1 MVPLAIACALDSAI
15 RPLKPPG
22 RNADAAAMKRPIVAF
37 AVLAVLAL
45 SLRASVGMEPGLDYF
60 GDASAAID
68 ALARGD
74 LTGFFASQPMMGSF
88 SLLLRAPFVA
98 AVFHS
103 GLETVYLVGALPCLL
118 ATVALGL
125 ALARLVAERGQSI
138 AVQGIVAGLAV
149 INPVTFRALHWG
161 HPEELLCAALCVGAV
176 LAAMREREL
185 LAGVLLGLAI
195 ATKQWAL
202 IAVLPTLLAAP
213 SRRLPLLGI
222 AAGIVAALLLPGLI
236 SNGDSFDRS
245 TEAIA
250 GQAVG
255 GASTT
260 PWSVWWPLAEVGDT
274 AFGERYVAP
283 AWIGTL
289 SHPLIVAV
297 PLPLAA
303 LLWRRR
309 DRRSDD
315 ALLLL
320 ALLFLLRCLLD
331 TWNNDYYHAPFF
343 LSLLAWEASRRRGVP
358 YLSLAV
364 AILIGV
370 SFWPEQTSV
379 FADSLADAPLLFAV
393 YVAWA
398 VPLAALLALTLYRPE
413 VLRQYH
419 RRGEA
424 TSRPPAVRDRPGRR
438 GDRQRD
444 RAHA

>member
-1 MVPLAIACALDSAI
+1 
-15 RPLKPPG
+15 
-22 RNADAAAMKRPIVAF
+22 MKRLIVAL

-45 SLRASVGMEPGLDYF
+45 SLRASIGMEPGLDYF
-60 GDASAAID
+60 GDASASID

-98 AVFHS
+98 AVFDS
-103 GLETVYLVGALPCLL
+103 SLETVYLAGALPCLL
-118 ATVALGL
+118 ATVVLGL
-125 ALARLVAERGQSI
+125 ALARLVAERGQPVV
-138 AVQGIVAGLAV
+138 VQGIVAGLAV

-176 LAAMREREL
+176 LSAVREREL

-202 IAVLPTLLAAP
+202 IAVLPALLAAP
-213 SRRLPLLGI
+213 RRRLPLLAI
-222 AAGIVAALLLPGLI
+222 AGAIATALLLPGLI
-236 SNGDSFDRS
+236 ANSDSFDRS

-260 PWSVWWPLAEVGDT
+260 PWSIWWPLAEVGDT

-289 SHPLIVAV
+289 SHPLIVAL

-309 DRRSDD
+309 DRRPDD

-343 LSLLAWEASRRRGVP
+343 LSLLAWETVRRRGVP

-370 SFWPEQTSV
+370 SFWPEQGRV
-379 FADSLADAPLLFAV
+379 FADSLADAPLLFGV
-393 YVAWA
+393 YVVWA
-398 VPLAALLALTLYRPE
+398 VPLAGLLALALYRPD

-419 RRGEA
+419 RRGGA
-424 TSRPPAVRDRPGRR
+424 TPRPPAVRDRPGRGR
-438 GDRQRD
+438 HRQRD